1 MKRAV
6 LAILVLSFLLWGWAN
21 PRQST
26 ANDAPELVDS
36 YASSVIRPGT
46 SWRVYLRAS
55 DIDGN
60 MRSVVAILSGAGQ
73 GSPQTSITPLKKEYR
88 QEFAGYLFLRTS
100 RDRSLLS
107 NAYKLQVFVRDS
119 EEAKSK
125 TVEFPL
131 TFDYKDPEKLPA
143 AWQDVADQK
152 LGAMTI
158 EIKGDRDRMHRGGGD
173 F

>member
-1 MKRAV
+1 MKQSV
-6 LAILVLSFLLWGWAN
+6 LATLVLIFLFWGWSN

-26 ANDAPELVDS
+26 ANGVPEIVDS

-46 SWRVYLRAS
+46 SWRVYLRAR

-60 MRSVVAILSGAGQ
+60 MKSIVAILSGAGV
-73 GSPQTSITPLKKEYR
+73 GPPQTSITPLKNKYR
-88 QEFAGYLFLRTS
+88 KQFAGYLFLRTS
-100 RDRSLLS
+100 RGRSLLS
-107 NAYKLQVFVRDS
+107 NTYKLQVFVRDS

-131 TFDYKDPEKLPA
+131 AFDYKDPQKLPA
-143 AWQDVADQK
+143 EWQDVADQK
-152 LGAMTI
+152 LGGMTI
-158 EIKGDRDRMHRGGGD
+158 EIRGDRDRMRHRGGD